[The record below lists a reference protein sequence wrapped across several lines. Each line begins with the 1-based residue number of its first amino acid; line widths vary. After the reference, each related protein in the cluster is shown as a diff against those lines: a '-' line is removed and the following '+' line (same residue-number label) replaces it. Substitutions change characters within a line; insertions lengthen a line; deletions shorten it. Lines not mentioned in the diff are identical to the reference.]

1 MRYVDLTMGLSDH
14 MEVWSGD
21 PEVSLSVHT
30 TIEEHGCRTMRI
42 AMGTHNGT
50 HIDSPAH
57 LIPGG
62 KSLDQVAVERFFA
75 RSYVLDTAGCALVTS
90 KMVSDLP
97 PGCTGILFCGADSY
111 LDEGAARLLLDQ
123 GYRLFGF
130 EAASCDEM
138 GSSTLPV
145 HHILLE
151 GDALIIE
158 CLVNLEPLSGRIVE
172 LVALPLLVDGSD
184 GAPSRV
190 VALLDD

>member
-75 RSYVLDTAGCALVTS
+75 RSYVLDTAGCALITRE
-90 KMVSDLP
+90 MVSDLP

-111 LDEGAARLLLDQ
+111 LDEGRLACSWIRGITSSASRRRAATRW
-123 GYRLFGF
+123 
-130 EAASCDEM
+130 AAVRCRSTT
-138 GSSTLPV
+138 SSWKAMP
-145 HHILLE
+145 
-151 GDALIIE
+151 
-158 CLVNLEPLSGRIVE
+158 
-172 LVALPLLVDGSD
+172 
-184 GAPSRV
+184 
-190 VALLDD
+190 